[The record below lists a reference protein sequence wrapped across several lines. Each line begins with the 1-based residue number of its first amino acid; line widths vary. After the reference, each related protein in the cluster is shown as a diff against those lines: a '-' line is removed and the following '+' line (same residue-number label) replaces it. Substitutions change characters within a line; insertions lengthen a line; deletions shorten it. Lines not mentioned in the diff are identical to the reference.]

1 MVFDRN
7 NSALEFESTLRRHLK
22 KSKGSVE
29 TSSSN
34 CFGFDA
40 DLTSSYLEGA
50 ITGALKS
57 SFEAHLAGC
66 PDCRR
71 HLIQLS
77 RLIQQ
82 SGPETVQVPAGKR
95 TDDWLSVLRDRF
107 NWIGSQLLDLSSWQW
122 NWKLAGTA
130 LAAFAVITT
139 VVAIKPWRQA
149 DLSLAS
155 NTNLSGSAGQPLG
168 VATETVAASQ
178 EPPPVQAESPD
189 QPGLIAARVPRP
201 DVRPS
206 STLDSQGVER
216 ILSRSSSENLISTL
230 NARSES
236 ALFEQA
242 AATRPQAVTLPPPD
256 PQVLRI
262 TPVTPDISA
271 DLVNLEVVQ
280 EPDIAPRI
288 FASPS
293 DNPMRSVSYG
303 TRRNSSRSR
312 EATLQGSR
320 PGWYDRVMG
329 FMPQQKAEKSPAKT
343 PATPDESVAPL
354 TRKVRDKSF
363 RFERGIWI
371 DDAYKPELMAW
382 RIVKITQGNNE
393 YDAILAAE
401 PVLREFFS
409 LGRVIL
415 VWKDKVYRVN

>member
-29 TSSSN
+29 TTSSG

-50 ITGALKS
+50 VTGALKS

-77 RLIQQ
+77 RLTQQ

-107 NWIGSQLLDLSSWQW
+107 TWIGSQLLDPSSWQW

-130 LAAFAVITT
+130 LAALAVMTT
-139 VVAIKPWRQA
+139 FVAIKPWRQA
-149 DLSLAS
+149 NLYIAS
-155 NTNLSGSAGQPLG
+155 NTNISGSAGEPSS
-168 VATETVAASQ
+168 VTTETAAASQ
-178 EPPPVQAESPD
+178 EPLPVQAESPA

-236 ALFEQA
+236 ALVEQA
-242 AATRPQAVTLPPPD
+242 AATRPQAVTLPPTD
-256 PQVLRI
+256 PQVLR
-262 TPVTPDISA
+262 VTPDIAA
-271 DLVNLEVVQ
+271 DLPNLEVVQ

-303 TRRNSSRSR
+303 ARRTSSRSR
-312 EATLQGSR
+312 EATVPGSR
-320 PGWYDRVMG
+320 PVWYDRVMG

-343 PATPDESVAPL
+343 QPIPDEGVAPL

-382 RIVKITQGNNE
+382 RIVKISRGNSE

-401 PVLREFFS
+401 PVLRDFFS

-415 VWKDKVYRVN
+415 VWKDKVYRIN